1 MHKVCSYK
9 PHLMVGDQ
17 SYPAYEL
24 TNLISYLKKQF
35 GVEAVDKLCQEIGI
49 GENEL
54 ALSQFV
60 YVWQVDYAMT
70 FLQRLSQ
77 DPEVGAKAASEYKV
91 TDLGFLLGY
100 LTAYKT
106 LGECLEF
113 VIAHPELVGSF
124 SDTLI
129 RNEEGLLKVRWL
141 NTNKLDVNKYSC
153 QFQHSVASLMTF
165 ARELTGAEV
174 NVKEI
179 WLAEP
184 QRNTEF
190 FASCTGAS
198 ISFDSEFFEWSIE
211 HALLSLPITFSFAE
225 VNPSIVIDPSNSYIS
240 ELLSEL
246 RESAPDLPS
255 MDSMALAQNISSRTL
270 RRRLSNAGTSYQKLV
285 DQVRCQ
291 MAIDLILSSERSIE
305 SISDYMGFGD
315 VSHFRQSFKH
325 WIGHPPGHFHRL
337 NRGKDKASGSL
348 V

>member
-24 TNLISYLKKQF
+24 TNLISYLRKQF
-35 GVEAVDKLCQEIGI
+35 GVEAVEQMCQEIGV

-54 ALSQFV
+54 ALCQFV

-70 FLQRLSQ
+70 FLQHLSQ
-77 DPEVGAKAASEYKV
+77 DPEVGAKAASEYQI

-100 LTAYKT
+100 LTKYKT

-141 NTNKLDVNKYSC
+141 NTNKLNINKYSC
-153 QFQHSVASLMTF
+153 QFQHSIASLMTF
-165 ARELTGAEV
+165 ARQLTGGEV

-179 WLAEP
+179 ALAEP
-184 QRNTEF
+184 KRSANF
-190 FASCTGAS
+190 LASCTGAS
-198 ISFDSEFFEWSIE
+198 VRFDAEFFEWSIE
-211 HALLSLPITFSFAE
+211 HQLLSLPITFSFAAAE
-225 VNPSIVIDPSNSYIS
+225 PGITVDPSHSYIS
-240 ELLSEL
+240 ELLAEL
-246 RESAPDLPS
+246 RESAPELPS
-255 MDSMALAQNISSRTL
+255 MDAVALTQNISSRTL

-291 MAIDLILSSERSIE
+291 MAIELILSNDHSIE

-348 V
+348 S

>member
-24 TNLISYLKKQF
+24 RNLLSYLKKQF
-35 GVEAVDKLCQEIGI
+35 GIEAVEQLCQEIGV

-54 ALSQFV
+54 VHSQFV

-70 FLQRLSQ
+70 FLQNLSE
-77 DPEVGAKAASEYKV
+77 DPEVGAKAASDYQVK
-91 TDLGFLLGY
+91 DLGFLLGY
-100 LTAYKT
+100 LTEYTT

-153 QFQHSVASLMTF
+153 QFQHSIASLMTF
-165 ARELTGAEV
+165 ARELTGIEV

-179 WLAEP
+179 ALAEP
-184 QRNTEF
+184 NRCADF
-190 FASCTGAS
+190 LASCTGAS
-198 ISFDSEFFEWSIE
+198 VRFDAEFFEWSIE
-211 HALLSLPITFSFAE
+211 HQLLSLPITFSFAATE
-225 VNPSIVIDPSNSYIS
+225 PCITVDPSHSYIS
-240 ELLSEL
+240 LLLTEL
-246 RESAPDLPS
+246 RESAPELPS
-255 MDSMALAQNISSRTL
+255 MDAMALAQNISSRTL

-305 SISDYMGFGD
+305 SIADLMGFGD

-348 V
+348 N